1 MQQQLDSVQE
11 LSLTA
16 ELLRDLLDNE
26 IILIGG
32 GEVATSLY

>member
-1 MQQQLDSVQE
+1 MEQQLNSVQE

-26 IILIGG
+26 IILVGG
-32 GEVATSLY
+32 GEAASSLY

>member
-1 MQQQLDSVQE
+1 MEQQLNSVQE
-11 LSLTA
+11 LSLAA
-16 ELLRDLLDNE
+16 EILRDLLDNE

>member
-1 MQQQLDSVQE
+1 MEQQLNSVQE

-32 GEVATSLY
+32 GEAASSLY

>member
-1 MQQQLDSVQE
+1 MEQQLNSVQE

-16 ELLRDLLDNE
+16 EILRDLLDNE
-26 IILIGG
+26 INLVGG